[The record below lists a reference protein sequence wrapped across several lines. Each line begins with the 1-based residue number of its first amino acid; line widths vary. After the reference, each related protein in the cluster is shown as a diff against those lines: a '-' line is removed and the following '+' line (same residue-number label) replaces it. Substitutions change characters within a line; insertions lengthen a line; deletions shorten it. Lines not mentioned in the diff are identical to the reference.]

1 MQPQGWVRRAGTH
14 QSAAQ
19 QLPEETQHVPI
30 VLSRAL
36 EVAAAPAPAY
46 EGGQCAPRSEAQPL
60 PVSLVAYHED
70 GRLGCARWPGG
81 QMGMRA
87 VVPGSPRPE
96 NSPQWAYTFRRFPFC
111 GQRPP
116 ANTRRVWP
124 QDLPMAKGLAQ
135 QA

>member
-1 MQPQGWVRRAGTH
+1 MQCPLQPQGWVRRAGTH

-46 EGGQCAPRSEAQPL
+46 EGGQCAPRPEAQPL
-60 PVSLVAYHED
+60 PVPLVAYHED
-70 GRLGCARWPGG
+70 GCLGCARWPGG

-87 VVPGSPRPE
+87 VVPGTPRPE
-96 NSPQWAYTFRRFPFC
+96 NSP
-111 GQRPP
+111 
-116 ANTRRVWP
+116 
-124 QDLPMAKGLAQ
+124 
-135 QA
+135 